1 MIDEITKLR
10 AQDAGLPAA
19 ESHPD
24 PPLACYPLRIEW
36 EATLPVVLEAHE
48 WPTPEKLATVV
59 TEYGG
64 KTAVAGLVDRIRA
77 RGWTVVVTEAKGCL
91 PSVGQ
96 RPSRQRTS
104 YAVRMAQGTRRAVAV
119 YTDAPEEGG
128 VWGWDSLWWWD
139 SRFPRMYLE
148 ETITALVDS
157 ILGPVHGPTLE
168 DAGLGPIHGPKV
180 MPRGFLA
187 KIGPVH
193 GPELPPG
200 FQRIS

>member
-1 MIDEITKLR
+1 MIDEITRLR
-10 AQDAGLPAA
+10 AKDAGLPAA

-24 PPLACYPLRIEW
+24 RPLHSHPLRVDW
-36 EATLPVVLEAHE
+36 ENAQPPVPESHA
-48 WPTPEKLATVV
+48 WPAPEKVSTPV

-64 KTAVAGLVDRIRA
+64 KAPVADLVDRVRA
-77 RGWTVVVTEAKGCL
+77 RGWTVLVTEARGCL

-119 YTDAPEEGG
+119 YTEPSGESGTWA
-128 VWGWDSLWWWD
+128 WDSLWWWD
-139 SRFPRMYLE
+139 GVLTRMHRE

-157 ILGPVHGPTLE
+157 ILGPVHGPTLA

-187 KIGPVH
+187 KMGPVH